1 MLTPINTIVYATD
14 LGRDM
19 TPALSMAMSLAEKY
33 QAKLTFLNV
42 IEPIDSSVYNLVADD
57 MWPKI
62 KENNRKR
69 ALEMLTESIDYFF
82 NEKLGDN
89 PNLPKPTAKVIDGN
103 PTRSILACADDI
115 NADLIVMGS
124 HGHSALG
131 EILLGSVADKVIRLS
146 KRPVLLV
153 PVTGDR

>member
-19 TPALSMAMSLAEKY
+19 TPALGMAMSLAEKY
-33 QAKLTFLNV
+33 QAKVTFLNV

-62 KENNRKR
+62 KDNNRKR
-69 ALEMLTESIDYFF
+69 ALEMLTESIDCFF

-89 PNLPKPTAKVIDGN
+89 PSLPKPTAKVIDGN
-103 PTRSILACADDI
+103 EYHLTS
-115 NADLIVMGS
+115 NN
-124 HGHSALG
+124 
-131 EILLGSVADKVIRLS
+131 
-146 KRPVLLV
+146 
-153 PVTGDR
+153 